1 MKRTK
6 VLGTIITVL
15 LVGAVGTA
23 CGTSAERPTTEAAV
37 VAEAATEEKAEAKTE
52 AASEEKTEAKAEAT
66 SEEKSEEKTETSS
79 KEKDGEKVIKVEN
92 DENGLTVN
100 YVYLKN
106 VTDPESADIYFEG
119 KQIDVAEG
127 GKAYVVMLEPG
138 EDVDHMFEYKFEV
151 GDDVKVK
158 TINISGRDDTEVT
171 TTESTEEQ

>member
-1 MKRTK
+1 MERTK
-6 VLGTIITVL
+6 LLGTIITVL
-15 LVGAVGTA
+15 LVGAIGTA
-23 CGTSAERPTTEAAV
+23 CGTSAEGSTTEAMV
-37 VAEAATEEKAEAKTE
+37 VTEAATE
-52 AASEEKTEAKAEAT
+52 AA

-106 VTDPESADIYFEG
+106 VTDPESTDIYFEG
-119 KQIDVAEG
+119 KQTDVAEG

-158 TINISGRDDTEVT
+158 TINISGQDDTEVT
-171 TTESTEEQ
+171 LTESTEEQ

>member
-6 VLGTIITVL
+6 LLGTIITVL
-15 LVGAVGTA
+15 LVGAIGTA
-23 CGTSAERPTTEAAV
+23 CGTSAEGSTTEAMV
-37 VAEAATEEKAEAKTE
+37 VTEAATE
-52 AASEEKTEAKAEAT
+52 AASEEKTEAKAEAA

-106 VTDPESADIYFEG
+106 VTDPESTDIYFEG
-119 KQIDVAEG
+119 KQTDVAEG

-158 TINISGRDDTEVT
+158 TINISGQDDTEVT
-171 TTESTEEQ
+171 LTESTEEQ